1 MPTSGVFAFLV
12 FPLIL
17 SLVKTESA
25 DIVWGVVRPD
35 VSAIGFGA
43 EDSIA
48 RGRSPRAMPEDPP
61 GETAQVDLA
70 LVVGWLCLCW
80 VAVAVPPVNAS
91 PLRPLVA
98 VPAALVLPG
107 YAVLAALA
115 PRDGDPALP
124 SVERFALAIAGS
136 VAVCMLVGILLLSTA
151 LPVSGVSVL
160 ALLSGV
166 TLAGVVAAARR
177 RGGLELPSRPT
188 VSRSPFPALPA
199 RSEVGAVSATVALL
213 VGVAAVAGAVGTVAL
228 LGVHEPAGHATLAV
242 EHPAENVSITDV
254 PVTADTPLVV
264 TVENRRSTA
273 TTYTLVML
281 VERVDGEGGVN
292 TTRRLDTDTVSLE
305 PGDRWTKRYR
315 PERVDGGARLA
326 FELYRGSDPS
336 GEDSADTRV
345 HLWLTDAGNASS
357 AESADVSAGVEGRE
371 TPLPSTVAFPGATG
385 EVSGP

>member
-1 MPTSGVFAFLV
+1 MPTSGVFAFLI
-12 FPLIL
+12 FSLIL
-17 SLVKTESA
+17 SLMKTGSE
-25 DIVWGVVRPD
+25 DIVGGVVRPG
-35 VSAIGFGA
+35 VSAVGFGA
-43 EDSIA
+43 KDSIA
-48 RGRSPRAMPEDPP
+48 RGRSSRAMPEDPP

-151 LPVSGVSVL
+151 LP
-160 ALLSGV
+160 
-166 TLAGVVAAARR
+166 
-177 RGGLELPSRPT
+177 
-188 VSRSPFPALPA
+188 A

-213 VGVAAVAGAVGTVAL
+213 VGVAAVAGAVGIVAL

-242 EHPAENVSITDV
+242 EHPAENVSITDA
-254 PVTADTPLVV
+254 PVTADAPLVV
-264 TVENRRSTA
+264 TVENRRPAA

-281 VERVDGEGGVN
+281 VEWVDGEGGVN

-315 PERVDGGARLA
+315 PEGVDGGARLA

-336 GEDSADTRV
+336 GEDSTDTRV
-345 HLWLTDAGNASS
+345 HLWLTDADNASS

-371 TPLPSTVAFPGATG
+371 TPLPGTVASPGATG

>member
-1 MPTSGVFAFLV
+1 
-12 FPLIL
+12 
-17 SLVKTESA
+17 
-25 DIVWGVVRPD
+25 
-35 VSAIGFGA
+35 
-43 EDSIA
+43 
-48 RGRSPRAMPEDPP
+48 
-61 GETAQVDLA
+61 
-70 LVVGWLCLCW
+70 
-80 VAVAVPPVNAS
+80 
-91 PLRPLVA
+91 
-98 VPAALVLPG
+98 
-107 YAVLAALA
+107 
-115 PRDGDPALP
+115 
-124 SVERFALAIAGS
+124 
-136 VAVCMLVGILLLSTA
+136 MLVGILLLSTA

-242 EHPAENVSITDV
+242 EHPAENVSITDA

-264 TVENRRSTA
+264 TVENRRPTA
-273 TTYTLVML
+273 MTYTLVML
-281 VERVDGEGGVN
+281 VERVDGEGGVD

-315 PERVDGGARLA
+315 PEGVDGGARLA

-345 HLWLTDAGNASS
+345 HLRLTDAGNASS

-371 TPLPSTVAFPGATG
+371 TPLPGTVASPGTTG